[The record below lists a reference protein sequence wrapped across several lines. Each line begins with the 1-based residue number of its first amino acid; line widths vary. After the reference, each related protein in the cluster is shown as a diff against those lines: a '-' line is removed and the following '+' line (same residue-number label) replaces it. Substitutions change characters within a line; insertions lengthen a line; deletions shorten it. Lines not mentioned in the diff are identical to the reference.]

1 MRFFLSKAFDEGVD
15 GVVHVF
21 SLSLQHEIRH
31 GVSKLRRNAS
41 PYRNVNNSKAV
52 AYFSFSIS

>member
-15 GVVHVF
+15 GVVYVF

-41 PYRNVNNSKAV
+41 P
-52 AYFSFSIS
+52 